1 MQPSPSAS
9 APLSA
14 SLAIASAGLRSI
26 ACAAALAACLDE
38 PPAFE
43 ASSRPRIVVS
53 WEPLAC
59 GAPHRVALELAD
71 EAGVPVSSSAPC
83 AQGSL
88 SVQVLRF
95 GVYVGRV
102 YAWTAGQPIRSI
114 MPARIDVDESI
125 VHWSVE
131 TPE

>member
-1 MQPSPSAS
+1 MHRS
-9 APLSA
+9 L
-14 SLAIASAGLRSI
+14 SLAIIPAVLRSI
-26 ACAAALAACLDE
+26 ACAAALAACIDE

-43 ASSRPRIVVS
+43 ASARPRIVVT
-53 WEPLAC
+53 WEPAAC
-59 GAPHRVALELAD
+59 GTPHRIALELAD

-114 MPARIDVDESI
+114 MPARIEVDEPI
-125 VHWSVE
+125 VRWRVE